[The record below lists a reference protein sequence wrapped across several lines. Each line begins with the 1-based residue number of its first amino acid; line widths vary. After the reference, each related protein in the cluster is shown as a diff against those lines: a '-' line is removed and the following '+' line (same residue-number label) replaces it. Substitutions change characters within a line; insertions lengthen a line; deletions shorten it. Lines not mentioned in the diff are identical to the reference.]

1 MNHAHIMPAKA
12 QIYTAALPGD
22 IAGTA
27 KMHMRKI
34 GDVDVCVATLETA
47 LLKIHAAVE
56 AKRASIW
63 GFCNAHTVNM
73 ARSDPR
79 FRSVLKQMTL
89 FNDGVGL
96 DIASQLL
103 YASRFIDNLNGTDL
117 LPELLQ
123 RLPAG
128 TRIYLLGS
136 APGVAQRAAE
146 VMRSRYPNI
155 EIAGSHHGFFSAGED
170 DAIVQQIAATDV
182 DLVLVGMGHPM
193 QELWSAQATARLAMP
208 LLCVGAFLDFTAG
221 KVSRAP
227 RVIRKL
233 RLEWAYRLACEP
245 RRLAKRYL
253 WGNLT
258 FLYAILCQRFEQS
271 ADQTE
276 CR

>member
-1 MNHAHIMPAKA
+1 
-12 QIYTAALPGD
+12 
-22 IAGTA
+22 
-27 KMHMRKI
+27 
-34 GDVDVCVATLETA
+34 
-47 LLKIHAAVE
+47 
-56 AKRASIW
+56 
-63 GFCNAHTVNM
+63 M

-79 FRSVLKQMTL
+79 FRYVLKQMTL

-271 ADQTE
+271 TDQTE